1 MRIINEFKEK
11 ILNLSGLG
19 GTDVANKN
27 VDSEWN
33 CEEVTEFK
41 WD

>member
-1 MRIINEFKEK
+1 MWIINEFKEK

-19 GTDVANKN
+19 DTDVANKN
-27 VDSEWN
+27 VDSEWI